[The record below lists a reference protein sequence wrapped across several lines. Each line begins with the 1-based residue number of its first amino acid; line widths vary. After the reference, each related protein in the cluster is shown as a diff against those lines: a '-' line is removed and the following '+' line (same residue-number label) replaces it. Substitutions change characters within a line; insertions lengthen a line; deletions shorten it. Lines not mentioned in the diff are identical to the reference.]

1 LKKSIINMENKF
13 IKELNEPGKG
23 TGKSYW
29 FIFQGER
36 LLVEIKNDD
45 RCDIPLLDGPSKLK
59 ISPTGKQY
67 LGRYNDLRCYCAEVP
82 GHMKPPQNM
91 EFCTL
96 RQLFYRMDND
106 LFWAAGYAFQIVQ
119 FEQTHRYCGR
129 CGSKTEAAEN
139 ERARIC
145 PECRLINYPRV
156 SPSMI
161 VAVIKENEILL
172 ARSPRF
178 KGAFYSVLAGFVEP
192 GETLEECVIREV
204 KEETDIDV
212 KNIRYF
218 GSQPWPFPHS
228 LMVGFIAEYAGGEL
242 SIDNNEIVD
251 AGWFSVANLPEIPGK
266 ISIARRLIDWF
277 IENR

>member
-1 LKKSIINMENKF
+1 MGNKF
-13 IKELNEPGKG
+13 IKELKESGNG

-29 FIFQGER
+29 FIFQGES
-36 LLVEIKNDD
+36 LLVEINNDD
-45 RCDIPLLDGPSKLK
+45 RCDIPLLE
-59 ISPTGKQY
+59 SPTELELSPSGRHY
-67 LGRYNDLRCYCAEVP
+67 LGRYNDHRCYCAEVP
-82 GHMKPPQNM
+82 NSVKPPQNM
-91 EFCTL
+91 AFLTL

-106 LFWAAGYAFQIVQ
+106 LFWAVGYAFQIIQ
-119 FEQTHRYCGR
+119 FEQTHLYCGR

-139 ERARIC
+139 ERARVC
-145 PECRLINYPRV
+145 PKCRLINYPRV

-161 VAVIKENEILL
+161 VAVIKEDKILL
-172 ARSPRF
+172 ARSTRF
-178 KGAFYSVLAGFVEP
+178 KGSFYSVLAGFVEP

-204 KEETDIDV
+204 KEETNIDV

-228 LMVGFIAEYAGGEL
+228 LMVGFIADYAGGEL
-242 SIDNNEIVD
+242 SIDKNEIVD